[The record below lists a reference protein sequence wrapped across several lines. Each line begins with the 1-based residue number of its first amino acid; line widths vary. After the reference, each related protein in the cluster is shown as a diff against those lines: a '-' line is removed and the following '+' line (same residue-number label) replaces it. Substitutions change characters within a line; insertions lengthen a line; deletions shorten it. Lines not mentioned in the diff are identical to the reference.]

1 MVKSLFKN
9 GADLLFRRQ
18 ANIFS
23 AATVIAVAVLLSRIL
38 GLFKYR
44 LLTDRFSVSDIGIFI
59 TAFRLPNTVFDIIVM
74 GALTTAFIPV
84 FTSYISK
91 EKHEDANRVAS
102 TVLNISILVFLAFTA
117 IFLIFTNQLVAII
130 APGLKPTE
138 MAQAIPFTRIM
149 LLGQTLPLILGNFLT
164 GILQSH
170 KRFLVPAL
178 APVAYNFGIILV
190 VVLLSPII
198 GLYVAVFG
206 VVIGAILFL
215 LIQIPLCSHL
225 NFRYQPIFDLSHQ
238 GVREI
243 GRMILPRTVGLAI
256 TQLNYFAN
264 LMITSLISTRAI
276 TIFNFAQQLEQLP
289 IGIFAA
295 TISQAAL
302 PTLSEEN
309 EKEDDF
315 TAFKKTLLTSL
326 HQILFLV
333 CPAAIILIVLR
344 IPIVRLVYGSSKFD
358 WLATVETGRTLA
370 FLGLG
375 LVAEAIINLLVRG
388 FYALHDSKTPVVVGS
403 VTVLINIC
411 LSMIF
416 IFFIPAWE
424 RPVWGLALAVA
435 IADTIYALVLIFL
448 LNRRVNHFDPVT
460 LLVPAIKIITAAA
473 LTGISL
479 YIPMK
484 LLDQLVFDTTRTVPL
499 IMLTGIV
506 SLIGLSV
513 YLFITWILQI
523 DELRSFLGL
532 FGRITKIFS
541 VAEEKVESTI
551 SEAVTEIESKP

>member
-1 MVKSLFKN
+1 
-9 GADLLFRRQ
+9 
-18 ANIFS
+18 
-23 AATVIAVAVLLSRIL
+23 
-38 GLFKYR
+38 
-44 LLTDRFSVSDIGIFI
+44 
-59 TAFRLPNTVFDIIVM
+59 
-74 GALTTAFIPV
+74 
-84 FTSYISK
+84 
-91 EKHEDANRVAS
+91 
-102 TVLNISILVFLAFTA
+102 
-117 IFLIFTNQLVAII
+117 
-130 APGLKPTE
+130 
-138 MAQAIPFTRIM
+138 
-149 LLGQTLPLILGNFLT
+149 
-164 GILQSH
+164 
-170 KRFLVPAL
+170 
-178 APVAYNFGIILV
+178 
-190 VVLLSPII
+190 
-198 GLYVAVFG
+198 
-206 VVIGAILFL
+206 
-215 LIQIPLCSHL
+215 
-225 NFRYQPIFDLSHQ
+225 
-238 GVREI
+238 
-243 GRMILPRTVGLAI
+243 
-256 TQLNYFAN
+256 
-264 LMITSLISTRAI
+264 
-276 TIFNFAQQLEQLP
+276 
-289 IGIFAA
+289 
-295 TISQAAL
+295 
-302 PTLSEEN
+302 
-309 EKEDDF
+309 
-315 TAFKKTLLTSL
+315 
-326 HQILFLV
+326 
-333 CPAAIILIVLR
+333 
-344 IPIVRLVYGSSKFD
+344 
-358 WLATVETGRTLA
+358 VETGRTLA

-411 LSMIF
+411 LSLIF